1 MLTVAAIILFLC
13 RVTNSSIITIHNMQS
28 RRYCT
33 RWMKDL
39 SIAYSTVPLVIF
51 VLVSLSHSLSLSLS
65 LSLNLMLYWHIYT
78 ILYFA
83 SRSSSLEKL
92 RKHHGQNHSRKRLA
106 NAISCICLSQLVW
119 VTHDLVFQFAAYR
132 ILMTNISRM
141 KN

>member
-1 MLTVAAIILFLC
+1 MLTVADIILFLC

-51 VLVSLSHSLSLSLS
+51 VLVSLSL
-65 LSLNLMLYWHIYT
+65 IYT

-141 KN
+141 KK

>member
-1 MLTVAAIILFLC
+1 MLTVAAIILLLC

-39 SIAYSTVPLVIF
+39 SITYSTVPLVIF
-51 VLVSLSHSLSLSLS
+51 VLVSLSLSLS

-106 NAISCICLSQLVW
+106 NAVSCICLSQLVW

-141 KN
+141 KK

>member
-1 MLTVAAIILFLC
+1 MLTVADIILFLC

-51 VLVSLSHSLSLSLS
+51 VLVSLSLS

-141 KN
+141 KK